1 MKNRLEGLRIFVVAA
16 DSANFR
22 EAATKLGVSP
32 QVVTRV
38 IREFEDELGEL
49 LFHRSTRGVQLSTF
63 GVQLVER
70 ARMAVSGVDA
80 LYHRSDLQA
89 ASDHHGVVRLAA
101 PGSLGRQFV
110 VDALAPLLREHPGLV
125 LDLRLSDVIADV
137 VEEQIDVGI
146 RIGPMRDSRFV
157 AREVAKA
164 FLYVVGSP
172 ELVSRVG
179 LPKAVDDLQHKPL
192 TLMIDGNTGRPWP
205 WKFSENRQFI
215 APAPAFITNDPESEC
230 QAVLSGLGFGQIAGH
245 LALPHIRAGRL
256 VTALES
262 AAPKP
267 ISLYVYR
274 SQQSPVPARVR
285 LVYNRLLEALGTE
298 ADLM

>member
-1 MKNRLEGLRIFVVAA
+1 MKNRLERLRLFVVAA

-63 GVQLVER
+63 GERLVER
-70 ARMAVSGVDA
+70 AKLAVSGVDA

-89 ASDHHGVVRLAA
+89 ASDHTGVVRLAA
-101 PGSLGRQFV
+101 PSSLGRQFV
-110 VDALAPLLREHPGLV
+110 VKALAPLLPDYPGLV

-137 VEEQIDVGI
+137 VEQQIDVGV

-164 FLYVVGSP
+164 CLYVVGSP
-172 ELVSRVG
+172 DLVSRVG
-179 LPKAVDDLQHKPL
+179 LPTKVEDLREKPL
-192 TLMIDGNTGRPWP
+192 TLMIDNNTGRPWP
-205 WKFSENRQFI
+205 WIFKDDRQFS
-215 APAPAFITNDPESEC
+215 AATPAFVTNDPESEC
-230 QAVLSGLGFGQIAGH
+230 QAVLCGIGFGQIAGH

-256 VTALES
+256 LPILS
-262 AAPKP
+262 SDAPKP

-285 LVYNRLLEALGTE
+285 LIYDRLIEVLSAEP
-298 ADLM
+298 DLT

>member
-1 MKNRLEGLRIFVVAA
+1 MAA
-16 DSANFR
+16 DSTNFR

-49 LFHRSTRGVQLSTF
+49 LFHRNTRGVQLTTF
-63 GVQLVER
+63 GEQLVER

-80 LYHRSDLQA
+80 LYQPSSLQA
-89 ASDHHGVVRLAA
+89 ASDLSGVVRLAA
-101 PGSLGRQFV
+101 PSSLGRQFV
-110 VDALAPLLREHPGLV
+110 VNALAPVLREHPGLV

-164 FLYVVGSP
+164 SLFVVGSP

-179 LPKAVDDLQHKPL
+179 IPNDVGDLHHKPL
-192 TLMIDGNTGRPWP
+192 TMMIDTNTGRPWP
-205 WKFSENRQFI
+205 WRFNESRQFI
-215 APAPAFITNDPESEC
+215 AATPAFVTNDPKANARQCC
-230 QAVLSGLGFGQIAGH
+230 QVWA
-245 LALPHIRAGRL
+245 LARSQGTWRYLI
-256 VTALES
+256 S
-262 AAPKP
+262 AAGACLQPCV
-267 ISLYVYR
+267 LTRR
-274 SQQSPVPARVR
+274 SRSVCMFIDRSSPRCRPESGWSTTNSWRR
-285 LVYNRLLEALGTE
+285 
-298 ADLM
+298 